1 MTVHNLP
8 SKKCGITVWSRNPK
22 DIIVQNVQKE
32 QKNCEI
38 NEEIVIYCT
47 RLIVVR
53 TYSTLPVQYNN
64 DFTL

>member
-1 MTVHNLP
+1 M
-8 SKKCGITVWSRNPK
+8 TVWSRNSK
-22 DIIVQNVQKE
+22 DIVQNVQKE